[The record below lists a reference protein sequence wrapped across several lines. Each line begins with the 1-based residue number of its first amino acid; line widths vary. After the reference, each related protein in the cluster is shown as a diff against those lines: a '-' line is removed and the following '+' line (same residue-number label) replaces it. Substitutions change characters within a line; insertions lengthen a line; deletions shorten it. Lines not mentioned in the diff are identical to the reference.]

1 MELFLLPEVG
11 DVSLDALFDAKMML
25 SDGSFGGEYIINAKL
40 LAFFEF
46 TVLVSFWNSQSTVQ
60 QKRHFFTSRLKQ
72 YERMDGKDDR
82 RDFRVELKKALTA
95 YRLKYPDLFIPVYSL
110 QFNK

>member
-1 MELFLLPEVG
+1 MEPFLLPEVG

-46 TVLVSFWNSQSTVQ
+46 TVLVAFWNSQITVQ

-72 YERMDGKDDR
+72 YQ
-82 RDFRVELKKALTA
+82 A
-95 YRLKYPDLFIPVYSL
+95 RLPGGAEESIDSIPSQVS
-110 QFNK
+110 

>member
-1 MELFLLPEVG
+1 
-11 DVSLDALFDAKMML
+11 
-25 SDGSFGGEYIINAKL
+25 
-40 LAFFEF
+40 
-46 TVLVSFWNSQSTVQ
+46 
-60 QKRHFFTSRLKQ
+60 
-72 YERMDGKDDR
+72 MDGKDGR